1 MRKLAHE
8 EIRRVDP
15 SKISTIDRHPVC
27 VLLENIR
34 SAHNVGAIL
43 RSADG
48 ALAAEVILAGI
59 TPDGNHKGVNK
70 SALGAQ
76 EFVPWRRC
84 DDAVSVVKT
93 LRTMGYTVAALELTD
108 TPTTSDDLTSG
119 NFPLCLVV
127 GNELTG
133 ISDELLAECDLAL
146 EIPQFG
152 AKQSLNVSVALG
164 IALFDVVRRYR
175 SLAAR

>member
-8 EIRRVDP
+8 KIRRVDP
-15 SKISTIDRHPVC
+15 SEISSIKRHPVC

-48 ALAAEVILAGI
+48 ALAAEVILGGI

-84 DDAVSVVKT
+84 DDAVSAVRSLKT
-93 LRTMGYTVAALELTD
+93 EGYTVVALELTD
-108 TPTTSDDLTSG
+108 TPTTSNDLTSED
-119 NFPLCLVV
+119 FPLCLVV
-127 GNELTG
+127 GNEVTG
-133 ISDELLAECDLAL
+133 ISDDLLAECDLAL
-146 EIPQFG
+146 EIPQYG